1 MNTEI
6 PKEKLA
12 VIQEALFEGRKIEA
26 IKLYRKCLG
35 TGLAEAKTAVDK
47 LEVELRSQTPQKF
60 AAKPASKGCLGIIL
74 AVCALA
80 MVVVLLLVG
89 R

>member
-12 VIQEALFEGRKIEA
+12 VIQQALFQGRKIEA
-26 IKLYRKCLG
+26 IKLYRECLG

-47 LEVELRSQTPQKF
+47 LELELRSQSPEKF
-60 AAKPASKGCLGIIL
+60 AAKPAGKGCLGIIL

-80 MVVVLLLVG
+80 IVAVLLLAG